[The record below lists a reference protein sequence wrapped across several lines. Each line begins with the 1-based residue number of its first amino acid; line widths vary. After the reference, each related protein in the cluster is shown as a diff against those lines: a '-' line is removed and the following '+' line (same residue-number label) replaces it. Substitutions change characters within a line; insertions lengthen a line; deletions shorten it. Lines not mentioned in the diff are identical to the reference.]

1 MSSPPAYVD
10 ADRSKAPAGFVPT
23 DADVAFYEQHGWY
36 ISPVVLPEAL
46 LDAAAAGAERFY
58 AGERDRALPAQGAF
72 RDWRP
77 GEGAP
82 IRNNEFVSLQN
93 DAIRALVEAPPIGA
107 IAARLAR
114 TSSIRLLDDQLVYK
128 APAAPDAGEPGQAT
142 AVGWHA
148 DHAYWGTCSSDNL
161 LTAWIPFHDVEL
173 DRSPLVVIDGSH
185 RWGDLE
191 HTRFFNDPDLDAVEA
206 RFRAQGHEV
215 ERVPITL
222 KKGQVS
228 FHHCWAL
235 HGSLPNR
242 SPLPRLAL
250 AVHLQD
256 AANRYR
262 RYLDPKGNPVRI
274 ADELLCRRLPNGDP
288 DFSDPVP
295 FPELW
300 PGEARP

>member
-1 MSSPPAYVD
+1 MLTSPMAA
-10 ADRSKAPAGFVPT
+10 ADPSAAPLTAFEPS
-23 DADVAFYEQHGWY
+23 DADVAFYDRHGWF
-36 ISPVVLPEAL
+36 ISPVVLSEAL
-46 LDAAAAGAERFY
+46 LDAAALGAERFY
-58 AGERDRALPAQGAF
+58 AGERDRALPVQGAF
-72 RDWRP
+72 RDWRQ
-77 GEGAP
+77 GESAP

-93 DAIRALVEAPPIGA
+93 EAIRALVEAPAVGA

-114 TSSIRLLDDQLVYK
+114 SPAIRLLDDQLVHK
-128 APAAPDAGEPGQAT
+128 APVAIDAAGPERAT

-148 DHAYWGTCSSDNL
+148 DHAYWGTCSSDNM
-161 LTAWIPFHDVEL
+161 LTAWIPFHDIDL

-191 HTRFFNDPDLDAVEA
+191 HSRFFNDPDLDAVEA
-206 RFRAQGHEV
+206 RFRAKGHRV
-215 ERVPITL
+215 ERVPIIL
-222 KKGQVS
+222 KKGQIS
-228 FHHCWAL
+228 FHHCWTL

-256 AANRYR
+256 ADNRYR
-262 RYLDPKGNPVRI
+262 RYLDPRGEPVRI

-295 FPELW
+295 FPQLW
-300 PGEARP
+300 PRDASR